1 MIVVV
6 PALTP
11 VTTPDELTVATEG
24 FDDDQDTALFVA
36 FEGVT
41 VAVKVPVPPTPISI
55 AVLSRETPVTDTVGA
70 ITVTVH
76 DPYLFVPSVAVA
88 LMVAVPAFTAVTTP
102 DELTVATEGSDDDHD
117 TALFVAF
124 EGVTVAV

>member
-11 VTTPDELTVATEG
+11 
-24 FDDDQDTALFVA
+24 
-36 FEGVT
+36 
-41 VAVKVPVPPTPISI
+41 
-55 AVLSRETPVTDTVGA
+55 
-70 ITVTVH
+70 
-76 DPYLFVPSVAVA
+76 
-88 LMVAVPAFTAVTTP
+88 VTTP

-124 EGVTVAV
+124 DGVTVAVKVFVAPMFKDNVDLFNDTDVTGTIADDVPNCENKRPDTTQDPSAEFLT